1 MRADRTSP
9 DCTCCACVRV
19 CACVCARECLRVRA
33 RVCLCA
39 HGCARVHACVCVVLG
54 AYEQLSNRTVD
65 AAVPAEANLEFVP
78 LTALCRAVP
87 ESYAD
92 EAERSPMRRRLWS
105 EAARRW
111 WSEAARTQCND

>member
-1 MRADRTSP
+1 MRM
-9 DCTCCACVRV
+9 
-19 CACVCARECLRVRA
+19 
-33 RVCLCA
+33 
-39 HGCARVHACVCVVLG
+39 

-105 EAARRW
+105 EAAR
-111 WSEAARTQCND
+111 TQCND